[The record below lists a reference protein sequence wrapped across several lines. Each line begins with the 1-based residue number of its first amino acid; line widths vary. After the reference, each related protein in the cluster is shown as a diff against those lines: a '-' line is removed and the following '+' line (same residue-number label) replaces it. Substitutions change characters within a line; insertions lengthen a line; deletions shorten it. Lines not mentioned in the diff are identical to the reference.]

1 LLEIIDFE
9 TTNNNLRK
17 ALADKKSAYI
27 DSTMT
32 PYGFYDN
39 GINNNQAKI
48 AEDNKRLPDKSDPYF
63 LTDDQIELL
72 NW

>member
-1 LLEIIDFE
+1 MKSARWDIMNNEQDQQE

-17 ALADKKSAYI
+17 TLADKKNAYI

-39 GINNNQAKI
+39 GINSSQANV
-48 AEDNKRLPDKSDPYF
+48 AEDNKRLPDKS
-63 LTDDQIELL
+63 IHIS
-72 NW
+72 